1 MHEGIYQAAA
11 RSYWVSPRL
20 VGRIG
25 DARRA
30 QDELSLGYLLE
41 LMEDVQADIAARL
54 DDAVNVLVTETLR
67 PSPAQ
72 ATRFAPVNFADVR
85 CSV

>member
-1 MHEGIYQAAA
+1 MQRDVPADAWFFASTAKRTPYNFNINTNQQ
-11 RSYWVSPRL
+11 
-20 VGRIG
+20 VG
-25 DARRA
+25 
-30 QDELSLGYLLE
+30 
-41 LMEDVQADIAARL
+41 VTNVW
-54 DDAVNVLVTETLR
+54 VNVLVTETLR